1 MSEPT
6 YVECDWCK
14 NWEHKYKSERLC
26 ARCQN
31 TRKVRNPQE
40 ILCNLCGECMCPLG
54 THNEQSP
61 NGLYLATVMG
71 GYDSY
76 ELLDCHNYT
85 FSLCEKCL
93 RNIFQ
98 QAKIKPEIREVSLGM
113 LEQNRPIS
121 WEEDNGWYEYKVW
134 KDAGNHHLNYMNKQ
148 CNATKDCP
156 NKALYTVWYSDE
168 FSEDAL
174 CEEHKDHYK
183 FCVNT
188 KLTGFVQHI
197 LKPFL

>member
-6 YVECDWCK
+6 YVECDRCK
-14 NWEHKYKSERLC
+14 NWQHDYKSERLC
-26 ARCQN
+26 PKCQN
-31 TRKVRNPQE
+31 TRKVRNPLE
-40 ILCNLCGECMCPLG
+40 ILCNLCGECMCPIG
-54 THNEQSP
+54 TYNEQNP

-85 FSLCEKCL
+85 FNLCEKCL
-93 RNIFQ
+93 RTLFQ

-113 LEQNRPIS
+113 LESERPIS
-121 WEEDNGWYEYKVW
+121 WEEDNTWYEYKVW
-134 KDAGNHHLNYMNKQ
+134 RDNGGHHNAYMNQK
-148 CNATKDCP
+148 CNAVKDCP
-156 NKALYTVWYSDE
+156 NKAKYTVWYSEE

-174 CEEHKDHYK
+174 CEEHKDHQK
-183 FCVNT
+183 FCVNAT
-188 KLTGFVQHI
+188 LTEFVQNK